1 MGTRTAVTA
10 VIICGVGP
18 GITVDRDTVGTG
30 VGGTCVSVGS
40 GVDELRVVT
49 IRLRVGWEPE
59 HPTANA
65 MRNSIATA
73 KGNLR
78 SALNQPLQN
87 ARIWIMTR
95 TRRKAAC
102 ANSN

>member
-1 MGTRTAVTA
+1 M
-10 VIICGVGP
+10 
-18 GITVDRDTVGTG
+18 DRGTG
-30 VGGTCVSVGS
+30 DTRGTGLGGTSVAVGS

-59 HPTANA
+59 HPTASA

-78 SALNQPLQN
+78 SALNKPLQN
-87 ARIWIMTR
+87 VRIWTMMR
-95 TRRKAAC
+95 TRGKAAC